1 MPSLPGAPLCCGQTG
16 GSDQLR
22 PPLPREPS
30 VPALPTPP
38 PPGTPKSNAGI
49 DSSLGDAGSRSH
61 ARVASGVARRTGCWS
76 LVCRSNLCLYCV
88 SRNYQLFAGPGSFL
102 ARTLSPNP
110 ASWGEPAPR
119 VTVPLGSA
127 QEQRWEVN
135 RAPGPLPSRL
145 WVSVPQ
151 QGRAGGPG
159 PWSGPQSGGGGEGA
173 GPRLEP
179 PAGTGEG
186 VPEMS
191 PSGSHQPGLS
201 CHGPAA
207 PTTRPP
213 HQLSSGTAREAGGG
227 WSWPL
232 HTWLCDFVNT
242 GSRGQGTAEKPFVGS
257 VLEAATGK
265 GTQC

>member
-1 MPSLPGAPLCCGQTG
+1 MVKPGART
-16 GSDQLR
+16 S
-22 PPLPREPS
+22 S
-30 VPALPTPP
+30 VLHSQ
-38 PPGTPKSNAGI
+38 G
-49 DSSLGDAGSRSH
+49 
-61 ARVASGVARRTGCWS
+61 S
-76 LVCRSNLCLYCV
+76 LVSLHCPRPLLQAPPSPTRESTVALGTLARALTPGSLLAWPDVLAAGLWCV
-88 SRNYQLFAGPGSFL
+88 DLTCASTVSQETTNSAGPGSFL

-173 GPRLEP
+173 GPGLEP

-232 HTWLCDFVNT
+232 HTRLCDFVNT